1 MNNKIKTKYFKFM
14 QSFAKID
21 GRSGKKNE
29 EYDAITQ
36 SKKFVGKDLK
46 KIRKQYNIS
55 QRCFAEMLDMSL
67 KTLQNYEIDH
77 RAIPSASRSLF
88 IFAGENMDVFQ
99 KYYLSKVRNL
109 EPYRSAMNK

>member
-1 MNNKIKTKYFKFM
+1 M

-21 GRSGKKNE
+21 GRSGNNNENE
-29 EYDAITQ
+29 EYDSIIQ
-36 SKKFVGKDLK
+36 SKKFAGKDLK

-55 QRCFAEMLDMSL
+55 QRCFAKMLDMSL

-77 RAIPSASRSLF
+77 RSIPSASRSLF
-88 IFAGENMDVFQ
+88 IFAGENMDLFK
-99 KYYLSKVRNL
+99 KYYLSKVQNL